1 MEEGKKGVKY
11 SLVIPCYNKNG
22 NLSILHNEIKK
33 VMSSIT
39 DQNKYEI
46 IYVNDGSISFMSI
59 NLKPHSLECGS
70 NFRVLDP
77 RKS

>member
-11 SLVIPCYNKNG
+11 SLVIPCYNENG

-70 NFRVLDP
+70 SFRVLDP